1 MNTAQTVFTVFYG
14 LYFAAIVTI
23 TGPFRGFD
31 TPAMYGGKRRAWLR
45 FAFSFALLN
54 LVLLAYFVI
63 VFDWLGPFL
72 KFQVT
77 YWSMV
82 VLLILSLAGFGF
94 YRIYFGVMLLRA
106 GGKYVFYG
114 PKLPLKLI
122 EELLQ
127 RSERQTRFCLTSFLV
142 CSGCSLHWRLDGGG
156 QVFGGDRLTRR
167 LSRLR
172 DSVIDL
178 SISGN
183 GSAASR

>member
-31 TPAMYGGKRRAWLR
+31 TPAMYGGERRAWLR

-54 LVLLAYFVI
+54 LAPLAYFVI
-63 VFDWLGPFL
+63 VFDWLGPL
-72 KFQVT
+72 QNFQVT

-127 RSERQTRFCLTSFLV
+127 RSERQAEVLPHVIPGLLWVFASLALGWWWTSV
-142 CSGCSLHWRLDGGG
+142 WR
-156 QVFGGDRLTRR
+156 
-167 LSRLR
+167 
-172 DSVIDL
+172 
-178 SISGN
+178 
-183 GSAASR
+183 